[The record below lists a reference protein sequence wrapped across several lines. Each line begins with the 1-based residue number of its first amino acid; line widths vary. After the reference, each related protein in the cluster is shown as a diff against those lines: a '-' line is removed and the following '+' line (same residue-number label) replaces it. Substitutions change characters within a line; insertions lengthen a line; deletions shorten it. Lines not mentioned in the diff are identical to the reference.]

1 MSTKIISMQAFMA
14 ACILIVFAS
23 CTKTQSSMSLDDIK
37 EHGTIYGQ
45 LTYSAG
51 QEFTGGKFKEI
62 TAPAAGVTVYADIDN
77 SGYKDGASGIS
88 TLTTVTDKDGNYN
101 FSIPATSNGITVTI
115 RANDFIGTNK
125 RVTGFED
132 NGNVKIEE
140 FDGIYA
146 LDYETF
152 SVRPGEIYNYTERY
166 NFSKNNTP
174 ANFTGYAPFKVRVGV
189 GKMRKVTSGSQQ
201 SIQYVYST
209 PDENVNLL
217 VNVEYSN
224 REEWTYGVTASR
236 SNGTASIDIPVY
248 EPKCLLS
255 ITVTAMPYL
264 KNNWIEYQY
273 QSYNNYSQI
282 SHNGIVEQY
291 NSGFGRKEQYSVS
304 VTGLEGV
311 ESIINAH
318 MLFRGFN
325 DSFNNPYL
333 WNNAE
338 FEID

>member
-1 MSTKIISMQAFMA
+1 MMTKVFSMRLGMV
-14 ACILIVFAS
+14 ACALLTLGACV
-23 CTKTQSSMSLDDIK
+23 KEQSSLSVEDIP
-37 EHGTIYGQ
+37 GRATITGQ
-45 LTYSAG
+45 LTYSKG
-51 QEFTGGKFKEI
+51 QEFTGGKFREI
-62 TAPAAGVTVYADIDN
+62 TAPAAGVTVYADIEN
-77 SGYKDGASGIS
+77 SGYKDGASGFT
-88 TLTTVTDKDGNYN
+88 TLTTVTDNGGNYE
-101 FSIPATSNGITVTI
+101 FSVPATSSGVHVTI

-140 FDGIYA
+140 FDGIYT
-146 LDYETF
+146 LDDETF

-166 NFSKNNTP
+166 DFLKNNTP
-174 ANFTGYAPFKVRVGV
+174 VNFTGYAPFKVRVGV

-217 VNVEYSN
+217 LNVNYSN
-224 REEWTYGVTASR
+224 GEEWTYGVTASR

-248 EPKCLLS
+248 ESKCLLN

-273 QSYNNYSQI
+273 QSYNNYNLI

-333 WNNAE
+333 WNNAD